1 MRSHHLRAA
10 GGGGSSLPIE
20 ENGLDIYLDANDPNS
35 YSGSGTTWTNLAT
48 SGTFGNAALYTSG
61 NYSAF
66 SSSGTPKYFAN
77 LAGHIPFTSRNYYR
91 PFTYSVWCY
100 PTAWGSF
107 MVMIDQGGF
116 RYSFEING
124 QTIGMWE
131 PNNGAARYHA
141 WTNGTLNTWWNLTLT
156 YEITGSPNSNSN
168 AWKIYVNGSLF
179 QSVTDGDNSTG
190 TFSDFNFGASYA
202 SSVSA
207 GSYPFQGNIA
217 AYLVYNRVLSAT
229 EISDNFNAMKA
240 TYGY

>member
-10 GGGGSSLPIE
+10 TGGGSGASIIQ
-20 ENGLDIYLDANDPNS
+20 NGLDIYLDANDPNS
-35 YSGSGTTWTNLAT
+35 YSGSGSTWTNLAT
-48 SGTFGNAALYTSG
+48 SGTFGNAALNTSG
-61 NYSAF
+61 SYSAF
-66 SSSGTPKYFAN
+66 SSSGTPKYFEN
-77 LAGHIPFTSRNYYR
+77 LRGHIPFTSRNYYR

-100 PTAWGSF
+100 PTAWGSY
-107 MVMIDQGGF
+107 MIMIDQGSF
-116 RYSFEING
+116 LFSFEVNG
-124 QTIGMWE
+124 QSLGMWE
-131 PNNGAARYHA
+131 PNNGSPRYYA

-190 TFSDFNFGASYA
+190 TFYDFNLGAHNATYNN
-202 SSVSA
+202 
-207 GSYPFQGNIA
+207 GGGYPFEGNIA